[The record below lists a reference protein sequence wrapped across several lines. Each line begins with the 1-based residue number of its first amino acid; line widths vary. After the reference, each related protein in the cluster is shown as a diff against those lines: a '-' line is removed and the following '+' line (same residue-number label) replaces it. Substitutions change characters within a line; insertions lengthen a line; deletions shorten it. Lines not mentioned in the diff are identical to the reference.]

1 MFVNM
6 KFVNLWKFVNTI
18 EIPNS
23 ASDMGRILAAVSNST
38 DRTWNLS
45 SHGRFSVR
53 YFLNGG

>member
-1 MFVNM
+1 MQI
-6 KFVNLWKFVNTI
+6 VNLWKFVNTI